1 MTKQERIENKRE
13 KIQVELNK
21 IEKDYKRYNKILITD
36 KTIKKYNLVVC
47 PAFYVLNFGSV
58 EFSNNAIVEFVKT
71 IQPREKDENGN
82 IIWDLAELKC
92 KLNDIIDRQEDR
104 AKKIKSLKRE
114 IEQIEF
120 EMKKESDNFENEKS
134 YREKLK
140 DLFSLNYEK
149 WTIEKKNQAIERW
162 NLFTK
167 QRDTWQ
173 KEYDEKLREHNEIER
188 LGEKS
193 QIKRLRNDIECLS
206 VRLSDAVYK
215 YETSE
220 LYWEEKA
227 KGCWEM
233 EYNQSINF
241 LAYRLIKN
249 DVSIDLSLVKLF
261 RGVSWD
267 IILFDEKNKN
277 FVNCRGIYCA
287 EDSLLVEP
295 HWRFIITK
303 TKKNE
308 YENGTTK

>member
-1 MTKQERIENKRE
+1 MTKQERIENKE
-13 KIQVELNK
+13 QKIQVELNK
-21 IEKDYKRYNKILITD
+21 IEKDYKRYNKILDTD
-36 KTIKKYNLVVC
+36 KTIKK
-47 PAFYVLNFGSV
+47 FNFVGKHIENFESV
-58 EFSNNAIVEFVKT
+58 EISNNIITEFVNSIK
-71 IQPREKDENGN
+71 PYEKDKNGN
-82 IIWDLAELKC
+82 FVWDIIDISY
-92 KLNDIIDRQEDR
+92 KLNNIADRQEDR
-104 AKKIKSLKRE
+104 VKKIKSLKRE

-120 EMKKESDNFENEKS
+120 DIKKEGDSFENEKN

-140 DLFSLNYEK
+140 DLFSLNYKK
-149 WTIEKKNQAIERW
+149 WTIEKREKAIKKW
-162 NLFTK
+162 DLFTIQK
-167 QRDTWQ
+167 DTWQ
-173 KEYDEKLREHNEIER
+173 KEYDEKKRELNKI
-188 LGEKS
+188 GIFGKKT
-193 QIKRLRNDIECLS
+193 QIDKLRNDIDCLS
-206 VRLSDAVYK
+206 IRLSDAVYK

-261 RGVSWD
+261 CGVSWD

-287 EDSLLVEP
+287 EDSVLVLP

-308 YENGTTK
+308 YENGITK